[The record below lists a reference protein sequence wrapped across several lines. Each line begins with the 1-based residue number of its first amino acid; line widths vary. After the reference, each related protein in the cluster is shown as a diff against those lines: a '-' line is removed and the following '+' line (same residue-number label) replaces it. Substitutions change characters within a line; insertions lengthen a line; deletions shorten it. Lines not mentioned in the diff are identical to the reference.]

1 MCMFNIKNSF
11 KNSFIMPLRQ
21 RQTWPEAL
29 CFQVIGMSV
38 CPILVNVISQ
48 APLEEMSCNLAQT
61 SPWTQG
67 CTD

>member
-1 MCMFNIKNSF
+1 
-11 KNSFIMPLRQ
+11 MPLRQ